1 MSRVIS
7 VCFWT
12 ISGHECSF
20 VKESSKVFPRNTD
33 TYFFCAPVN
42 RKRLLNIWNL
52 LMFGEDKN
60 IAVARF
66 DYKQCMT
73 ESSFTVYCFSL
84 DQERNI
90 PQEMAKF
97 TFE

>member
-7 VCFWT
+7 DCFWT
-12 ISGHECSF
+12 IFGHECSF
-20 VKESSKVFPRNTD
+20 VEESIKVIPR
-33 TYFFCAPVN
+33 YICAPFN

-60 IAVARF
+60 IAVARLMSIINNVN
-66 DYKQCMT
+66 DRVVIYH
-73 ESSFTVYCFSL
+73 CFSL

-90 PQEMAKF
+90 PKKMAKF